1 MIIGLIMALYIPM
14 VSAAGYCSLSLDD
27 ATIGVATTYTFDF
40 MPGSPVPG
48 KVAMRI
54 TFTKES

>member
-1 MIIGLIMALYIPM
+1 
-14 VSAAGYCSLSLDD
+14 LSLDD

-48 KVAMRI
+48 KGKFLMNHLFLFQKWCSYTI
-54 TFTKES
+54 LSFDIDYSLF